1 MMTPNM
7 QKIAA
12 GIDLNRPGAVEA
24 LEALTKNLEATEAD
38 YKLVADTYPV
48 EVWEGFRPVSE
59 SDHHAALSKLRAT
72 IKSAARATVAV
83 RSGAEVRSGSPARIS
98 WGNSNL
104 DWISGGGAPRGRMT
118 EVKGSPSFGKTYAML
133 QLAAQTLAAHGKV
146 LWVALE
152 PFDADWA
159 RTCGVPVHYPEED
172 APAGSAQ
179 AAYNAEHPE
188 GLGFDLIIGRTGNEV
203 LQLVCNA
210 IAINAWDAIIVDSI
224 STAVSRTHLENKVVG
239 DPSPGGEA
247 GMVNQFCARAQTEW
261 NGVESFVGRAISKH
275 VVCKSC
281 GQVFGAKGDHE
292 TCDELSTTADLQ
304 WKMAVAVE
312 EKKAEEE
319 SRKPRKIKP
328 PTGAAKKPKFEESV
342 TYGLPPRSVLG
353 VVNQL
358 RAQGIGSSFPMAPDS
373 AGGMGFHHG
382 KALAIMFNG
391 RVMLKSEI
399 GGYSEVYGSIVQV
412 TADKSKVGIPNRT
425 GVVEFWTR
433 TVPGLSVAGSF
444 NLMTD
449 LIGAKLTFG
458 DTEKVFEGL
467 AQRAGVVK
475 QTGGWFTIGESKFNG
490 VNALQKFLGE
500 NPTIVRAIQ
509 SDLAAW
515 IARGAL

>member
-1 MMTPNM
+1 MTPNQ
-7 QKIAA
+7 QKIASR
-12 GIDLNRPGAVEA
+12 IDLRQPGAAEA
-24 LEALTKNLEATEAD
+24 LDALTRNEASTDAD

-48 EVWEGFRPVSE
+48 QIWDGFKPVSE
-59 SDHHAALSKLRAT
+59 TEHHNALSKLRAT

-83 RSGAEVRSGSPARIS
+83 RSGAEVRSGSPAKIS
-98 WGNSNL
+98 WGNANL
-104 DWISGGGAPRGRMT
+104 NWISAGGAPRARMT
-118 EVKGSPSFGKTYAML
+118 EVKGPPSFGKSYAML
-133 QLAAQTLAAHGKV
+133 KLAAEVLAAFGKV
-146 LWVALE
+146 LWVAIE

-172 APAGSAQ
+172 APPGSAQ

-188 GLGFDLIIGRTGNEV
+188 GLGFDLIVGRTGNEV

-224 STAVSRTHLENKVVG
+224 SPAVSRTHLENKVVG

-247 GMVNQFCARAQTEW
+247 GMVNQFCARSQTEW
-261 NGVESFVGRAISKH
+261 NGVESFVGRVVSKS

-281 GQVFGAKGDHE
+281 GQVFSAKGDHD
-292 TCDELSTTADLQ
+292 TCEQLSATAENQ
-304 WKMAVAVE
+304 WKMAVAAE

-319 SRKPRKIKP
+319 GRKPRKIKP
-328 PTGAAKKPKFEESV
+328 PTGAAKKPKFEESAV
-342 TYGLPPRSVLG
+342 YGLPPRSALG

-382 KALAIMFNG
+382 KSLAIMFSG
-391 RVMLKSEI
+391 RVMLKSDS
-399 GGYSEVYGSIVQV
+399 GSYSEVYGSIVQV

-425 GVVEFWTR
+425 GVMEFWTR
-433 TVPGLSVAGSF
+433 TVSGLSVAGCF

-458 DTEKVFEGL
+458 DQEKVFEGL
-467 AQRAGVVK
+467 AQRAGIVK
-475 QTGGWFTIGESKFNG
+475 QSGGWFQIGEEKMNG
-490 VNALQKFLGE
+490 VNALQKFLGQ
-500 NPTIVRAIQ
+500 NPAIVQAIQ
-509 SDLAAW
+509 AELNDW
-515 IARGAL
+515 INRGAV

>member
-1 MMTPNM
+1 MTPNI
-7 QKIAA
+7 QKII
-12 GIDLNRPGAVEA
+12 GRIDINRPGAVEA
-24 LEALTKNLEATEAD
+24 LEALNANTGSTDAD
-38 YKLVADTYPV
+38 YRLVADTYPV
-48 EVWEGFRPVSE
+48 EVWGGFRPVSE
-59 SDHHAALSKLRAT
+59 VEHHSALSKLRAT
-72 IKSAARATVAV
+72 IKSAAKATVAI
-83 RSGAEVRSGSPARIS
+83 RTGAEVRYGSPARIS
-98 WGNSNL
+98 YGNANL
-104 DWISGGGAPRGRMT
+104 NWISGGGAPRGRTT
-118 EVKGSPSFGKTYAML
+118 EMKGAPSFGKTYAKL
-133 QLAAQTLAAHGKV
+133 QLCAQTLAMFGKV

-152 PFDADWA
+152 PFDSDWA

-172 APAGSAQ
+172 APPGSAQ

-188 GLGFDLIIGRTGNEV
+188 GLGFDLLVGRTGNEV

-210 IAINAWDAIIVDSI
+210 IAINAWDVIIVDSI

-247 GMVNQFCARAQTEW
+247 GMVNQFCARAQTEF
-261 NGVESFVGRAISKH
+261 NGVESFVGRAIAKS

-292 TCDELSTTADLQ
+292 VCEEINTTADLQ

-319 SRKPRKIKP
+319 KRKPRKIKP
-328 PTGAAKKPKFEESV
+328 PPGAAKKPKFEESV
-342 TYGLPPRSVLG
+342 TYGLPPRTALG

-373 AGGMGFHHG
+373 SGGMGFHHG
-382 KALAIMFNG
+382 KSLAIMFSG

-399 GGYSEVYGSIVQV
+399 GGYSEVYGSIVQA
-412 TADKSKVGIPNRT
+412 TADKSKVGIPHRT
-425 GVVEFWTR
+425 GVVEYWTR
-433 TVPGLSVAGSF
+433 TVPGLSIAGSF

-467 AQRAGVVK
+467 AQRAGIVK
-475 QTGGWFTIGESKFNG
+475 QTGGWLSVGDAKFNG
-490 VNALQKFLGE
+490 VNAFQKFLVE
-500 NPTIVRAIQ
+500 NPMVVRGIQ
-509 SDLAAW
+509 AELSEW
-515 IARGAL
+515 IAKGAV